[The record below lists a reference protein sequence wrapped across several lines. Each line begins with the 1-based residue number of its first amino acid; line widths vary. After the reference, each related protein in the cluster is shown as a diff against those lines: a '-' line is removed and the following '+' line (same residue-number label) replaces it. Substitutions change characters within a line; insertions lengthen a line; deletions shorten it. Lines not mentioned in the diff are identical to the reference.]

1 MPSPKIIELRRVLAE
16 RFPPQS
22 VSSFCTPTG
31 WNWFDSALGG
41 GLPKGAITQFVVPKI
56 SSGGTLVLHEII
68 DARCRDTQP
77 TALVDAKDCF
87 DLPVTYPH
95 LLWARCTSAM
105 QAVKATD
112 LLLRDGN
119 LPFIILDLKP
129 SSAREL
135 RRVPATAWYRLQ
147 RCAEE
152 SRCSL
157 LVITSHPVIAS
168 AQITITMTHQLN
180 LRDLST
186 ELFQITNRISLEISR
201 RKIQLE
207 YCYG

>member
-16 RFPPQS
+16 RFPPQT

-41 GLPKGAITQFVVPKI
+41 GLPKGAITQLVVPKI
-56 SSGGTLVLHEII
+56 SSGSAIVLQEII
-68 DARCRDTQP
+68 DARCREMQP

-95 LLWARCTSAM
+95 LLWARCTNAM
-105 QAVKATD
+105 QAIKATD

-119 LPFIILDLKP
+119 LPFIILDLKQ
-129 SSAREL
+129 STAGEL
-135 RRVPATAWYRLQ
+135 RKIPATTWYRFQ
-147 RCAEE
+147 RCSEE
-152 SRCSL
+152 SKCSL
-157 LVITSHPVIAS
+157 FVITSHPIIS
-168 AQITITMTHQLN
+168 SSQITIKMTHQLIID
-180 LRDLST
+180 DLST
-186 ELFQITNRISLEISR
+186 ELIRITDQISLQISR

>member
-16 RFPPQS
+16 RFPPQT

-41 GLPKGAITQFVVPKI
+41 GLPKGAITQFLVPQI
-56 SSGGTLVLHEII
+56 SSGSSIILHEII
-68 DARCRDTQP
+68 ESRCRETQP

-87 DLPVTYPH
+87 DLPITYPQ
-95 LLWARCTSAM
+95 LLWARCTNAL

-112 LLLRDGN
+112 LLIRDGN

-135 RRVPATAWYRLQ
+135 RKVPATAWYRLQ

-168 AQITITMTHQLN
+168 AQISITMTHQLS
-180 LRDLST
+180 LSDLST
-186 ELFQITNRISLEISR
+186 ELFQITNRISLQISR

>member
-1 MPSPKIIELRRVLAE
+1 MASPKIIELRRVLAE

-31 WNWFDSALGG
+31 WNWFDSVLGG
-41 GLPKGAITQFVVPKI
+41 GLPKGAITQFLVPQI
-56 SSGGTLVLHEII
+56 SSGSTIVLHEII
-68 DARCRDTQP
+68 DARCRETQP

-87 DLPVTYPH
+87 DLPITYPH
-95 LLWARCTSAM
+95 LLWARCTNAL

-129 SSAREL
+129 STAREL
-135 RRVPATAWYRLQ
+135 RKIPAITWYRLQ

-152 SRCSL
+152 SRSSL
-157 LVITSHPVIAS
+157 FVITSHPIIAS
-168 AQITITMTHQLN
+168 AQITITMTHQLQM
-180 LRDLST
+180 RDLST
-186 ELFQITNRISLEISR
+186 ELVKITNRISLEISR

>member
-1 MPSPKIIELRRVLAE
+1 MASPKIIELRRVLAE
-16 RFPPQS
+16 RFPQQTA
-22 VSSFCTPTG
+22 SSFSTPTG

-41 GLPKGAITQFVVPKI
+41 GLPKGAITQFLVPQI
-56 SSGGTLVLHEII
+56 SSGSSIILHEII
-68 DARCRDTQP
+68 DSRCRETQP

-87 DLPVTYPH
+87 DLPITYPH
-95 LLWARCTSAM
+95 LLWARCSNAL

-129 SSAREL
+129 SSSREL
-135 RRVPATAWYRLQ
+135 RNVPATAWYRLQ
-147 RCAEE
+147 RCTEE

-157 LVITSHPVIAS
+157 LVITSHPIIAS
-168 AQITITMTHQLN
+168 AQITISMTHQLK
-180 LRDLST
+180 LGDLST
-186 ELFQITNRISLEISR
+186 ELTRITSRISLQISR